1 VCVSHLGEQPAN
13 SGPRLAV
20 WLSTMRNPVLLWG
33 LLLAILVAETYG
45 YVAVRTAFAPAAPEA
60 RRGFALSYWLLTLG
74 VWAVGIWAIFTR
86 HKGESELKSYLFVLP
101 LALLAAKLVVVLPLL
116 LEDLTRLGRWAARGF
131 GSVSPPLSTA
141 SRLTRSQFISRL
153 ALGLGLVPLLSILWG
168 MVKGKTDY
176 TVRRVVLR
184 YPNLPASFEGF
195 KILQISDLHTGS
207 FNGNTEPME
216 RAVALINAQKA
227 DLIVMTGDLVN
238 NIATEVEPHI
248 PALAGIQSELPIFS
262 ILGNHDYGDY
272 VQWESIEAKRANLQ
286 RLAQNHAKI
295 GWKLLLDESHTIRRG
310 TDELAVLGVQ
320 NWSAHPQF
328 PKHGK
333 LAQTHAASGNAPFKL
348 LLSHDPSHWEA
359 QVLDYK
365 DIDLT
370 LSGHTHGM
378 QFGINLPFLKWSPVQ
393 YSYPQWAGIYEKGNQ
408 KLYVNVG
415 LGYLGV
421 PMRAGFLPEITVLE
435 LRRA

>member
-1 VCVSHLGEQPAN
+1 
-13 SGPRLAV
+13 
-20 WLSTMRNPVLLWG
+20 MRNPVILWS
-33 LLLAILVAETYG
+33 LLLAILVAEAYG
-45 YVAVRTAFAPAAPEA
+45 YVAVRTAFAPATLAG
-60 RRGFALSYWLLTLG
+60 RRGFALGYWLLTLG
-74 VWAVGIWAIFTR
+74 IWAVGIWAVFTR

-101 LALLAAKLVVVLPLL
+101 LALLAAKFVVVLPLL
-116 LEDLTRLGRWAARGF
+116 LEDFTRLGRWAARGF
-131 GSVSPPLSTA
+131 GSPSPPLSTA
-141 SRLTRSQFISRL
+141 SRLTRSEFISRL
-153 ALGLGLVPLLSILWG
+153 ALGLGLVPLAAMLWG
-168 MVKGKTDY
+168 MVRGKTDY

-184 YPNLPASFEGF
+184 YPNLPASFDGF

-248 PALAGIQSELPIFS
+248 PALAGITSELPIFS

-272 VQWESIEAKRANLQ
+272 VQWESLEAKRANLQ

-310 TDELAVLGVQ
+310 DDEFAILGVQ
-320 NWSAHPQF
+320 NWSSHPQF

-378 QFGINLPFLKWSPVQ
+378 QFGINLPFFKWSPVQ
-393 YSYPQWAGIYEKGNQ
+393 YSYPQWAGLYEQGRQ

>member
-1 VCVSHLGEQPAN
+1 
-13 SGPRLAV
+13 
-20 WLSTMRNPVLLWG
+20 MRNRLLFRI
-33 LLLAILVAETYG
+33 LLVAILVAEVYG
-45 YVAVRTAFAPAAPEA
+45 YLAVRTAFAPATTVG
-60 RRGFALSYWLLTLG
+60 RRGFAISYWLLTLG
-74 VWAVGIWAIFTR
+74 IWAVGLWAMFTR
-86 HKGESELKSYLFVLP
+86 HKGESEFKSYLFMLP
-101 LALLAAKLVVVLPLL
+101 LALLAGKLVVIFPLL

-131 GSVSPPLSTA
+131 SSPAPAAGTA
-141 SRLTRSQFISRL
+141 PLTRNEFISRL
-153 ALGLGLVPLLSILWG
+153 ALGLGLVPVLAILWG

-216 RAVALINAQKA
+216 RAVALINAQQA

-238 NIATEVEPHI
+238 NVALEVEPHI
-248 PALAGIQSELPIFS
+248 PALAGIKSDLPIFS

-272 VQWESIEAKRANLQ
+272 VQWPSTAAKRENLQ

-310 TDELAVLGVQ
+310 DDEFAILGVQ

-333 LAQTHAASGNAPFKL
+333 LAQAHAASGNAPFKL

-378 QFGINLPFLKWSPVQ
+378 QFGINLPFFKWSPVQ
-393 YSYPQWAGIYEKGNQ
+393 YSYPQWAGLYEQGRQ

-421 PMRAGFLPEITVLE
+421 PMRTGFLPEITVLE

>member
-1 VCVSHLGEQPAN
+1 
-13 SGPRLAV
+13 
-20 WLSTMRNPVLLWG
+20 MRNPVILWS
-33 LLLAILVAETYG
+33 LLLAILVAEVYG
-45 YVAVRTAFAPAAPEA
+45 YVAVRTAFAPATPDG
-60 RRGFALSYWLLTLG
+60 RRGFAAGYWVLTLG
-74 VWAVGIWAIFTR
+74 LWAVGIWAAFTR

-101 LALLAAKLVVVLPLL
+101 LALLAGKLVVVFPLL
-116 LEDLTRLGRWAARGF
+116 LEDLARLGRWAARGF
-131 GSVSPPLSTA
+131 SSPAPA
-141 SRLTRSQFISRL
+141 GGQALTRSEFISRL
-153 ALGLGLVPLLSILWG
+153 ALGLGLVPLLAILWG

-216 RAVALINAQKA
+216 RAVALINAQQA
-227 DLIVMTGDLVN
+227 DLIVM
-238 NIATEVEPHI
+238 TEVEPHI
-248 PALAGIQSELPIFS
+248 PALAGIKSELPIFS

-272 VQWESIEAKRANLQ
+272 VQWPSIAAKRENLQ

-310 TDELAVLGVQ
+310 TDEFAILGVQ

-333 LAQTHAASGNAPFKL
+333 LAETHAASGNAPFKL

-359 QVLDYK
+359 QVLDYP

-378 QFGINLPFLKWSPVQ
+378 QFGINLPFFKWSPVQ
-393 YSYPQWAGIYEKGNQ
+393 YSYPQWAGIYEKGRQ

>member
-1 VCVSHLGEQPAN
+1 
-13 SGPRLAV
+13 
-20 WLSTMRNPVLLWG
+20 MRNRFAFQMIF
-33 LLLAILVAETYG
+33 LAIIVAEAYG
-45 YVAVRTAFAPAAPEA
+45 FLAVRTAFTFNTAAE
-60 RRGFALSYWLLTLG
+60 RRGFAISYWVLTLG
-74 VWAVGIWAIFTR
+74 LWALGIWGAVTR
-86 HKGESELKSYLFVLP
+86 QQGNAEVKGYLLVVP
-101 LALLAAKLVVVLPLL
+101 LALVAAKLVVIFPLL
-116 LEDLTRLGRWAARGF
+116 LEDLTRLWRWAARGF
-131 GSVSPPLSTA
+131 SSPLPGSTA
-141 SRLTRSQFISRL
+141 QPLTRSEFISRL
-153 ALGLGLVPLLSILWG
+153 ALGLGAVPLLAMLWG

-207 FNGNTEPME
+207 FGGNVEPMQ
-216 RAVALINAQKA
+216 RAVALINAQRA

-248 PALAGIQSELPIFS
+248 PALAGIKSDLPIFS

-272 VQWESIEAKRANLQ
+272 VQWESLEAKRENLQ
-286 RLAQNHAKI
+286 RLARNHAKI
-295 GWKLLLDESHTIRRG
+295 GWRLLLDESHTIRRG
-310 TDELAVLGVQ
+310 SDELAVLGVQ
-320 NWSAHPQF
+320 NWSSHPQF

-333 LAQTHAASGNAPFKL
+333 LAETHAASGNAPFKL
-348 LLSHDPSHWEA
+348 LLSHDPSHWTA
-359 QVLDYK
+359 QVLDYQ

-393 YSYPQWAGIYEKGNQ
+393 YSYPQWAGLYEQGRQ

-415 LGYLGV
+415 LGYLGI

>member
-1 VCVSHLGEQPAN
+1 
-13 SGPRLAV
+13 
-20 WLSTMRNPVLLWG
+20 MRNPVILWSFLLV
-33 LLLAILVAETYG
+33 ILVAEVYG
-45 YVAVRTAFAPAAPEA
+45 YIAVRTAFASTTLAA
-60 RRGFALSYWLLTLG
+60 RRGFATGYWLLTLG
-74 VWAVGIWAIFTR
+74 VWALGLWAVFTR

-101 LALLAAKLVVVLPLL
+101 LALLAAKLVVVFPLL
-116 LEDLTRLGRWAARGF
+116 LEDLTRFGRWAARGF
-131 GSVSPPLSTA
+131 NSPAPEA
-141 SRLTRSQFISRL
+141 GGQPLTRSEFISRL
-153 ALGLGLVPLLSILWG
+153 ALGLGLVPLLAMLWG

-184 YPNLPASFEGF
+184 YPNLPASFDGF

-248 PALAGIQSELPIFS
+248 PALAGIKSELPIFS

-272 VQWESIEAKRANLQ
+272 VQWPSLEAKLTNLT
-286 RLAQNHAKI
+286 RLTNNHAKI

-320 NWSAHPQF
+320 NWSSHPQF

-378 QFGINLPFLKWSPVQ
+378 QFGINLPFFKWSPVQ
-393 YSYPQWAGIYEKGNQ
+393 YSYPQWAGLYEQGPQ

>member
-1 VCVSHLGEQPAN
+1 
-13 SGPRLAV
+13 
-20 WLSTMRNPVLLWG
+20 MIF
-33 LLLAILVAETYG
+33 LAIIVAEVYG
-45 YVAVRTAFAPAAPEA
+45 FLAVRTAFTFNTPAE
-60 RRGFALSYWLLTLG
+60 RRGFAISYWMLTLG
-74 VWAVGIWAIFTR
+74 LWALGIWGASTR
-86 HKGESELKSYLFVLP
+86 HAGNTTLKGYLLVVP
-101 LALLAAKLVVVLPLL
+101 LALVAAKLVIIFPLL

-131 GSVSPPLSTA
+131 SNPLPGSPAPP
-141 SRLTRSQFISRL
+141 LTRSEFISRL
-153 ALGLGLVPLLSILWG
+153 ALGLGLVPLLAMLWG
-168 MVKGKTDY
+168 MVRGKTDY
-176 TVRRVVLR
+176 QVRRVVLR
-184 YPNLPASFEGF
+184 YPNLPASFDGF

-207 FNGNTEPME
+207 FGDNTEPMR
-216 RAVALINAQKA
+216 RAVALINAQSA

-238 NIATEVEPHI
+238 DRATEVEPHI
-248 PALAGIQSELPIFS
+248 PALTGIKSELPIFS

-272 VQWESIEAKRANLQ
+272 VQWESPEAKRENLQ
-286 RLAQNHAKI
+286 RLARNHAKL
-295 GWKLLLDESHTIRRG
+295 GWRLLLDESHTIRRG
-310 TDELAVLGVQ
+310 QDELAVLGVQ
-320 NWSAHPQF
+320 NWSSHPQF
-328 PKHGK
+328 PKHGR

-348 LLSHDPSHWEA
+348 LLSHDPSHWTA

-378 QFGINLPFLKWSPVQ
+378 QFGVNLPFFKWSPVQ
-393 YSYPQWAGIYEKGNQ
+393 YSYPQWAGIYEQGRQ

>member
-1 VCVSHLGEQPAN
+1 
-13 SGPRLAV
+13 
-20 WLSTMRNPVLLWG
+20 MRNPVLLWSI
-33 LLLAILVAETYG
+33 LLAILVAEAYG
-45 YVAVRTAFAPAAPEA
+45 YVAVRTAFAL
-60 RRGFALSYWLLTLG
+60 GYWVLTLG
-74 VWAVGIWAIFTR
+74 LWAVGIWSAATR

-101 LALLAAKLVVVLPLL
+101 LALLAAKFVVVLPLL

-131 GSVSPPLSTA
+131 SSPAPAA
-141 SRLTRSQFISRL
+141 SGQPLTRSQFISRL

-272 VQWESIEAKRANLQ
+272 VQWESVAAKRANLE

-320 NWSAHPQF
+320 NWSSHPQF

-378 QFGINLPFLKWSPVQ
+378 QFGINLPFFKWSPVK
-393 YSYPQWAGIYEKGNQ
+393 YSYPQWAGLYEQGRQ

-435 LRRA
+435 LRRG

>member
-1 VCVSHLGEQPAN
+1 
-13 SGPRLAV
+13 
-20 WLSTMRNPVLLWG
+20 MRNRFAFQMIF
-33 LLLAILVAETYG
+33 LAIIVAEVYG
-45 YVAVRTAFAPAAPEA
+45 YLAVRTAFAFNTPAE
-60 RRGFALSYWLLTLG
+60 RRGFAISYWVLTLG
-74 VWAVGIWAIFTR
+74 LWALGIWGTATR
-86 HKGESELKSYLFVLP
+86 HEGNATLKGYLLVVP
-101 LALLAAKLVVVLPLL
+101 LALVAAKLVVIFPLL

-131 GSVSPPLSTA
+131 SSPLPGSTA
-141 SRLTRSQFISRL
+141 TPLTRSEFISRL
-153 ALGLGLVPLLSILWG
+153 ALGLGAVPLLAMLWG
-168 MVKGKTDY
+168 MIKGKTDY

-184 YPNLPASFEGF
+184 YPNLPASFDGF

-207 FNGNTEPME
+207 FGGNTEPMQ
-216 RAVALINAQKA
+216 RAVALINAQNA

-238 NIATEVEPHI
+238 DRATEVEPHI
-248 PALAGIQSELPIFS
+248 PALAGIKSDLPIFS

-272 VQWESIEAKRANLQ
+272 VQWGSPEAKRENLQ
-286 RLAQNHAKI
+286 RLARNHAKI
-295 GWKLLLDESHTIRRG
+295 GWRLLLDESHTIRRG
-310 TDELAVLGVQ
+310 QDELAVLGVQ
-320 NWSAHPQF
+320 NWSSHPQF

-378 QFGINLPFLKWSPVQ
+378 QFGINLPFFKWSPVQ
-393 YSYPQWAGIYEKGNQ
+393 YSYPQWAGLYEQGRQ

-415 LGYLGV
+415 LGYLGI
-421 PMRAGFLPEITVLE
+421 PMRAGFLPEITLLE

>member
-1 VCVSHLGEQPAN
+1 
-13 SGPRLAV
+13 
-20 WLSTMRNPVLLWG
+20 
-33 LLLAILVAETYG
+33 
-45 YVAVRTAFAPAAPEA
+45 
-60 RRGFALSYWLLTLG
+60 
-74 VWAVGIWAIFTR
+74 
-86 HKGESELKSYLFVLP
+86 
-101 LALLAAKLVVVLPLL
+101 
-116 LEDLTRLGRWAARGF
+116 
-131 GSVSPPLSTA
+131 
-141 SRLTRSQFISRL
+141 
-153 ALGLGLVPLLSILWG
+153 
-168 MVKGKTDY
+168 
-176 TVRRVVLR
+176 VLR

-216 RAVALINAQKA
+216 RAVAMINAQKA

-248 PALAGIQSELPIFS
+248 AALAGITSELPIFS
-262 ILGNHDYGDY
+262 ILGNHDYSDY
-272 VQWESIEAKRANLQ
+272 VQWESAAAKRANLQ
-286 RLAQNHAKI
+286 RLIDNHAKI
-295 GWKLLLDESHTIRRG
+295 GWRLLLDESHIIRRG
-310 TDELAVLGVQ
+310 SDELAVLGVQ
-320 NWSAHPQF
+320 NCSSHPQF
-328 PKHGK
+328 HSYGN
-333 LAQTHAASGNAPFKL
+333 LAKTHAASGNAPFKL
-348 LLSHDPSHWEA
+348 LLSHDPSHWEQ

-378 QFGINLPFLKWSPVQ
+378 QFGINLPFFKWSPVQ
-393 YSYPQWAGIYEKGNQ
+393 YSYPQWAGLYEQGRQ

>member
-1 VCVSHLGEQPAN
+1 
-13 SGPRLAV
+13 
-20 WLSTMRNPVLLWG
+20 MRNRFLFWSILG
-33 LLLAILVAETYG
+33 AIAVAEIYG
-45 YVAVRTAFAPAAPEA
+45 FAAIRTAFAPATAA
-60 RRGFALSYWLLTLG
+60 GRRGLAIGYWLLTLA
-74 VWAVGIWAIFTR
+74 VWAVGLWAMFTR
-86 HKGESELKSYLFVLP
+86 HKGDAEFKSYLSVLP
-101 LALLAAKLVVVLPLL
+101 LALLAGKLVVVLPLL
-116 LEDLTRLGRWAARGF
+116 LEDLTRLGRWVARGF
-131 GSVSPPLSTA
+131 GSTA
-141 SRLTRSQFISRL
+141 PAAGALLTRSEFISRL
-153 ALGLGLVPLLSILWG
+153 ALGLGLVPVVAMLWG
-168 MVKGKTDY
+168 MVRGKTDY
-176 TVRRVVLR
+176 TVRRMVLR
-184 YPNLPASFEGF
+184 YPNLPASFDGF

-216 RAVALINAQKA
+216 RAVAMINAQKA

-238 NIATEVEPHI
+238 NVAEEVEPHI
-248 PALAGIQSELPIFS
+248 AALAGITSELPIFS

-272 VQWESIEAKRANLQ
+272 VQWPSQAAKRENLQ

-310 TDELAVLGVQ
+310 ADEMAVLGVQ
-320 NWSAHPQF
+320 NWSSHPQF

-378 QFGINLPFLKWSPVQ
+378 QFGINLPFFKWSPVQ
-393 YSYPQWAGIYEKGNQ
+393 YSYPQWAGLYEQGRQ

>member
-1 VCVSHLGEQPAN
+1 
-13 SGPRLAV
+13 
-20 WLSTMRNPVLLWG
+20 MRNPIILWS
-33 LLLAILVAETYG
+33 LLLVILVAEVYG
-45 YVAVRTAFAPAAPEA
+45 YVAVRTAFALAG
-60 RRGFALSYWLLTLG
+60 RRGFAISYWVLTLG
-74 VWAVGIWAIFTR
+74 IWAVGLWAIFTR

-101 LALLAAKLVVVLPLL
+101 LALLAAKIVVILPLL

-131 GSVSPPLSTA
+131 GSPAPAAGPP
-141 SRLTRSQFISRL
+141 LTRSQFISRL
-153 ALGLGLVPLLSILWG
+153 ALGLGLVPLGAMLWG
-168 MVKGKTDY
+168 MVRGKTDY

-248 PALAGIQSELPIFS
+248 PALAGIRSELPIFS

-272 VQWESIEAKRANLQ
+272 VQWPSLEAKLANLQ
-286 RLAQNHAKI
+286 RLTENHAKI

-320 NWSAHPQF
+320 NWSSHPQF

-378 QFGINLPFLKWSPVQ
+378 QFGINLPFFKWSPVQ
-393 YSYPQWAGIYEKGNQ
+393 YSYPQWAGLYEQGRQ

-421 PMRAGFLPEITVLE
+421 PMRAGFLPEITLLE
-435 LRRA
+435 LRRT

>member
-1 VCVSHLGEQPAN
+1 
-13 SGPRLAV
+13 
-20 WLSTMRNPVLLWG
+20 MRNRFLFRILLV
-33 LLLAILVAETYG
+33 AILVAEVYG
-45 YVAVRTAFAPAAPEA
+45 YLAVRTAFAPATTAA
-60 RRGFALSYWLLTLG
+60 RRGFAISYWLLTLG
-74 VWAVGIWAIFTR
+74 IWAVGLWAVFTR

-101 LALLAAKLVVVLPLL
+101 LALLAGKLVVIFPLL
-116 LEDLTRLGRWAARGF
+116 LEDITRLGRWAARGF
-131 GSVSPPLSTA
+131 SSPAPA
-141 SRLTRSQFISRL
+141 AGVAPLTRSEFISRL
-153 ALGLGLVPLLSILWG
+153 ALGLGLVPMLAILWG

-238 NIATEVEPHI
+238 NVALEVEPHI
-248 PALAGIQSELPIFS
+248 PALAGIKSDLPIFS

-272 VQWESIEAKRANLQ
+272 VQWPSTAAKRENLQ

-310 TDELAVLGVQ
+310 DDEFAILGVQ

-333 LAQTHAASGNAPFKL
+333 LAQAHAASGNAPFKL

-378 QFGINLPFLKWSPVQ
+378 QFGINLPFFKWSPVQ
-393 YSYPQWAGIYEKGNQ
+393 YSYPQWAGLYEQGRQ

>member
-1 VCVSHLGEQPAN
+1 
-13 SGPRLAV
+13 
-20 WLSTMRNPVLLWG
+20 MRNPVILWSF
-33 LLLAILVAETYG
+33 LLAILVAEVYG
-45 YVAVRTAFAPAAPEA
+45 YIAVRTAFASATLAG
-60 RRGFALSYWLLTLG
+60 RRGFATGYWLLTLG
-74 VWAVGIWAIFTR
+74 LWALGIWAVFTR

-101 LALLAAKLVVVLPLL
+101 LALLAAKLVVIFPLL

-131 GSVSPPLSTA
+131 SSPAPSTGGQP
-141 SRLTRSQFISRL
+141 LTRSEFISRL
-153 ALGLGLVPLLSILWG
+153 ALGLGLVPLVAILWG

-184 YPNLPASFEGF
+184 YPNLPASFDGF

-248 PALAGIQSELPIFS
+248 PALAGIKSELPIFS

-272 VQWESIEAKRANLQ
+272 VQWPSLEAKLNNLQ
-286 RLAQNHAKI
+286 RLTENHAKI
-295 GWKLLLDESHTIRRG
+295 GWRLLLDESHTIRRG

-320 NWSAHPQF
+320 NWSSHPQF

-333 LAQTHAASGNAPFKL
+333 LAQTHAASGKAPFKL

-378 QFGINLPFLKWSPVQ
+378 QFGINLPFFKWSPVQ
-393 YSYPQWAGIYEKGNQ
+393 YSYPQWAGLYEQGRQ

>member
-1 VCVSHLGEQPAN
+1 
-13 SGPRLAV
+13 
-20 WLSTMRNPVLLWG
+20 MRNPVLLWS

-45 YVAVRTAFAPAAPEA
+45 YLAVRTAFAPTSPDG
-60 RRGFALSYWLLTLG
+60 RRGLTIGYWLLTLG
-74 VWAVGIWAIFTR
+74 IWAVGIWTIFTR

-101 LALLAAKLVVVLPLL
+101 LALLAAKIVVIFPLL
-116 LEDLTRLGRWAARGF
+116 LEDLTRLGRWAMRGF
-131 GSVSPPLSTA
+131 GSPAPAA
-141 SRLTRSQFISRL
+141 SGQALTRSQFISRL
-153 ALGLGLVPLLSILWG
+153 ALGLGLVPLLAMLWG

-184 YPNLPASFEGF
+184 YPNLPAAFEGF

-207 FNGNTEPME
+207 FNGNLEPME
-216 RAVALINAQKA
+216 RAVALINAQRA

-248 PALAGIQSELPIFS
+248 AALAGIRSELPIFS

-272 VQWESIEAKRANLQ
+272 VRWPSPEAKRENLR
-286 RLAQNHAKI
+286 RLAHNHAKI
-295 GWKLLLDESHTIRRG
+295 GWRLLLDESHTIRRG

-328 PKHGK
+328 YKHGK
-333 LAQTHAASGNAPFKL
+333 LAQAHAASGNAPFKL

-359 QVLDYK
+359 QVLDYQ

-378 QFGINLPFLKWSPVQ
+378 QFGINLPFFKWSPVQ
-393 YSYPQWAGIYEKGNQ
+393 YSYPQWAGLYEQGRQ

>member
-1 VCVSHLGEQPAN
+1 
-13 SGPRLAV
+13 
-20 WLSTMRNPVLLWG
+20 MRNRFAFQMIF
-33 LLLAILVAETYG
+33 LAILVAEVYG
-45 YVAVRTAFAPAAPEA
+45 YLAVRTAFTFNTPAE
-60 RRGFALSYWLLTLG
+60 RRGFAISYWVLTLG
-74 VWAVGIWAIFTR
+74 LWALGIWGATTR
-86 HKGESELKSYLFVLP
+86 HDGNTTLKGYLLVVP
-101 LALLAAKLVVVLPLL
+101 LALVAAKLVVIFPLL

-131 GSVSPPLSTA
+131 SSPLPGSTAPPL
-141 SRLTRSQFISRL
+141 TRNEFISRL
-153 ALGLGLVPLLSILWG
+153 ALGLGAVPLLAMLWG

-176 TVRRVVLR
+176 QVRRVVLR
-184 YPNLPASFEGF
+184 YPNLPASFDGF

-207 FNGNTEPME
+207 FGDNTEPMR
-216 RAVALINAQKA
+216 RAVALINAQQA

-238 NIATEVEPHI
+238 DRATEVEPHI
-248 PALAGIQSELPIFS
+248 PALAGIKSELPIFS

-272 VQWESIEAKRANLQ
+272 VQWGSLEAKQENLQ
-286 RLAQNHAKI
+286 RLARNHAKI
-295 GWKLLLDESHTIRRG
+295 GWRLLLDESHTIRRG
-310 TDELAVLGVQ
+310 QDELAVLGVQ
-320 NWSAHPQF
+320 NWSSHPQF

-348 LLSHDPSHWEA
+348 LLSHDPSHWTA

-378 QFGINLPFLKWSPVQ
+378 QFGINLPFFKWSPVQ
-393 YSYPQWAGIYEKGNQ
+393 YSYPQWAGLYEQGRQ

-415 LGYLGV
+415 LGYLGI
-421 PMRAGFLPEITVLE
+421 PMRAGFLPEITLLE

>member
-1 VCVSHLGEQPAN
+1 
-13 SGPRLAV
+13 
-20 WLSTMRNPVLLWG
+20 MRNPVLLWS
-33 LLLAILVAETYG
+33 LLLAILVAEAYG
-45 YVAVRTAFAPAAPEA
+45 YVAVRTAFAPASPDG
-60 RRGFALSYWLLTLG
+60 RRGFTLGYWLLTLG

-101 LALLAAKLVVVLPLL
+101 LALLAAKFVVVLPLL

-131 GSVSPPLSTA
+131 SSSSPPLSTA
-141 SRLTRSQFISRL
+141 SRLTRSEFISRL
-153 ALGLGLVPLLSILWG
+153 ALGLGLVPLFSILWG

-248 PALAGIQSELPIFS
+248 PALAGITSELPIFS

-272 VQWESIEAKRANLQ
+272 VQWESVAAKRENLQ

-310 TDELAVLGVQ
+310 TDEFAILGVQ

-359 QVLDYK
+359 QVLDYP

-378 QFGINLPFLKWSPVQ
+378 QFGINLPFFKWSPVQ
-393 YSYPQWAGIYEKGNQ
+393 YSYPQWAGIYEKGRQ

-435 LRRA
+435 LRRG

>member
-1 VCVSHLGEQPAN
+1 
-13 SGPRLAV
+13 
-20 WLSTMRNPVLLWG
+20 MRNPVILWS
-33 LLLAILVAETYG
+33 LLLAILVAEVYG
-45 YVAVRTAFAPAAPEA
+45 YVAVRTAFTQATLAG
-60 RRGFALSYWLLTLG
+60 RRVFATGYWLFTVGL
-74 VWAVGIWAIFTR
+74 WALGIWAAFTR

-101 LALLAAKLVVVLPLL
+101 LALLAAKLVVILPLL
-116 LEDLTRLGRWAARGF
+116 LEDLLRLGRWAARGF
-131 GSVSPPLSTA
+131 SSAPPEA
-141 SRLTRSQFISRL
+141 GGQPLTRSQFISRL
-153 ALGLGLVPLLSILWG
+153 ALGLGLVPLFAVLWG

-216 RAVALINAQKA
+216 RAVALINAQQA

-248 PALAGIQSELPIFS
+248 AALAGIKSELPIFS

-272 VQWESIEAKRANLQ
+272 VQWPSLEAKRANLQ
-286 RLAQNHAKI
+286 RLAHNHAQI
-295 GWKLLLDESHTIRRG
+295 GWRLLLDESHTIRRG
-310 TDELAVLGVQ
+310 DDELAVLGVQ
-320 NWSAHPQF
+320 NWSSHPQF

-378 QFGINLPFLKWSPVQ
+378 QFGINLPFFKWSPVQ
-393 YSYPQWAGIYEKGNQ
+393 YSYPQWAGLYEQGRQ